1 LDRFLGYLRPYIIC
15 QGVYSVFYM
24 FWVDNM
30 LKFEFYDKKQKTKTE
45 FFSNSWLLETRLVDD
60 DVLFTLLLF
69 FNYRENDTSS
79 LLILF

>member
-1 LDRFLGYLRPYIIC
+1 LRPYIIC

-30 LKFEFYDKKQKTKTE
+30 LKFEFYDKNKTKTE

-60 DVLFTLLLF
+60 DVLSTLLLF

>member
-1 LDRFLGYLRPYIIC
+1 MIK
-15 QGVYSVFYM
+15 
-24 FWVDNM
+24 N
-30 LKFEFYDKKQKTKTE
+30 KTNAE

-60 DVLFTLLLF
+60 DVLSTLLLF